1 MPFWLATSFVFQVMT
16 QVTYQWLEQYSV
28 TRSHWNLY
36 STSDLTDS
44 TRALKWDQM
53 TRLDPKLIKVIQFNW
68 RFIRAIISCGK
79 CNESKIF
86 IFDISMSLD
95 TSQCETR
102 LTIALSSAEVHFYNR
117 TSLYAQLEEA
127 FGLPPEMSPMRERDK
142 ASKSETA

>member
-1 MPFWLATSFVFQVMT
+1 MQVCESEM
-16 QVTYQWLEQYSV
+16 
-28 TRSHWNLY
+28 
-36 STSDLTDS
+36 
-44 TRALKWDQM
+44 
-53 TRLDPKLIKVIQFNW
+53 
-68 RFIRAIISCGK
+68 II
-79 CNESKIF
+79 F
-86 IFDISMSLD
+86 FHLSMSLD